1 MIHSTDSH
9 RSRFVATSASQ
20 RVVFVFSVHNMI
32 REGSIAVSV
41 STYCASLPP
50 SDPLA
55 FKCPFAS
62 FWAADHE
69 GTACDSEV
77 TRRFCLKTLL
87 SGASIGMDNGINRE
101 RDEHIQGSNDT
112 RDGEVYYM

>member
-1 MIHSTDSH
+1 
-9 RSRFVATSASQ
+9 
-20 RVVFVFSVHNMI
+20 MI

-55 FKCPFAS
+55 FKCPFAT
-62 FWAADHE
+62 FWAAYHE

-77 TRRFCLKTLL
+77 TRRYCLTTLL
-87 SGASIGMDNGINRE
+87 SGASIGMDNRINRE
-101 RDEHIQGSNDT
+101 KDEYIQISNDT
-112 RDGEVYYM
+112 KDGEVYYM